1 MKPRKNKRVAP
12 TPIKGTI
19 VVTWANDGRRLRA
32 VYADGCSA
40 LVHPACDPDTECDCP
55 ARAALQGLM
64 AA

>member
-12 TPIKGTI
+12 APITGRMI
-19 VVTWANDGRRLRA
+19 VTWANDAMRLRA

-40 LVHPACDPDTECDCP
+40 IVHPAGDPETECNCP